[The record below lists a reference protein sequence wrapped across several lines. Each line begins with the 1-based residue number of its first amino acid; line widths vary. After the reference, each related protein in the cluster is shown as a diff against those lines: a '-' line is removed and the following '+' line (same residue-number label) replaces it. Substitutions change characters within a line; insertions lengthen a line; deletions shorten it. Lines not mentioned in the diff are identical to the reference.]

1 MNYSAVIYILGW
13 ILNFEGFFLL
23 FPCIVAIIYR
33 EKTGVVFA
41 GCMLLCLLLGAM
53 AIHIGRKDKEFY
65 AKEGLVTVSIGWV
78 ILSVFGALPFF
89 LSGEIPFFE
98 DALFETIS
106 GFTTTGASILSD
118 VEALSKCSLF
128 WRSFTHWVGGMGVLV
143 FVLAVLPLA
152 GGYNMHLMRAE
163 SPGPQVGKLVPKVRS
178 TAMILYGIYVFLTAL
193 EVLLLLFGGMPLFDA
208 LTLSFGTAGTGG
220 FSIKN
225 DGLAGYTSYQQT
237 IITVFMIICAT
248 NFNVYYFILMKK
260 AKQILKL
267 EEVMIFL
274 GIILF
279 SALFITWDIRH
290 LFSNLREAG
299 HHALFQVA
307 SILSTTGYS
316 TTDFNV
322 WPETAKTILI
332 LLMFTGGC
340 ASSTSG
346 GIKVSR
352 MVICMKM
359 LRKELSTFTHPKSV
373 KSVHMEGRA
382 IGQEVQFSVAVFV
395 MTFAMLFIISLFI
408 LTFNEF
414 DFTTNFTAVAT
425 TLGNVGPGFAKV
437 GPMDNFGK
445 FSVLSK
451 VVLMFNMLAGRL
463 ELFPILVLFY
473 PKTWRK

>member
-1 MNYSAVIYILGW
+1 
-13 ILNFEGFFLL
+13 
-23 FPCIVAIIYR
+23 
-33 EKTGVVFA
+33 
-41 GCMLLCLLLGAM
+41 
-53 AIHIGRKDKEFY
+53 
-65 AKEGLVTVSIGWV
+65 
-78 ILSVFGALPFF
+78 
-89 LSGEIPFFE
+89 
-98 DALFETIS
+98 
-106 GFTTTGASILSD
+106 
-118 VEALSKCSLF
+118 
-128 WRSFTHWVGGMGVLV
+128 
-143 FVLAVLPLA
+143 
-152 GGYNMHLMRAE
+152 
-163 SPGPQVGKLVPKVRS
+163 
-178 TAMILYGIYVFLTAL
+178 
-193 EVLLLLFGGMPLFDA
+193 
-208 LTLSFGTAGTGG
+208 
-220 FSIKN
+220 
-225 DGLAGYTSYQQT
+225 
-237 IITVFMIICAT
+237 MIICAT